1 MSEKTD
7 LFGTESIGKLLRKQ
21 AIPASVGIMVMSV
34 YSIIDTIFVGRW
46 VGNMGIGAITVV
58 MPITFLI
65 SSLGMA
71 IGVGGSS
78 IISRA
83 FGAKNPDKAYTTF
96 GNQVMLT
103 LTLSISSIVLGYI
116 FLDEILFLFGAKGEI
131 IPPAREYFF
140 ITLLGVPFLAWAMM
154 SNHIIRAEGYPK
166 IAMFTLIIP
175 AIINLILDPLFI
187 ITFKM
192 GMTGAAWATVISY
205 ICSASFTTYFFVKG
219 KSKMRL
225 NWIYLKWDF
234 SILKEIISLG
244 SITFVRQG
252 VISILAILL
261 NHVLF
266 SYGAEEALNVYGIVN
281 RLMFFALFPVLGITQ
296 GTLPIIGYNYGA
308 KNNERVS
315 EAIQT
320 SIKAATITAS
330 IIFLLILIFA
340 PQIAGIFTTDKLL
353 IQNTTPALRI
363 AFLGTPLI
371 AISLIGSGY
380 FQSIGKAKPAL
391 LLSLTK
397 QGFFL
402 IPLVLILPIFWG
414 VTGAWLAF
422 PIADVG
428 SAIVTYWFFKN
439 HK

>member
-1 MSEKTD
+1 MNEKTD

-71 IGVGGSS
+71 IGSGGSS

-83 FGAKNPDKAYTTF
+83 FGSKNHDIAYSTF
-96 GNQVMLT
+96 GNQVLLT
-103 LTLSISSIVLGYI
+103 TILSISSVVLGYI
-116 FLDEILFLFGAKGEI
+116 YLDEILFLFGAKGEI
-131 IPPAREYFF
+131 MPPAREYFK

-154 SNHIIRAEGYPK
+154 SNHIIRTEGFPK

-175 AIINLILDPLFI
+175 AIINLILDPLLI
-187 ITFKM
+187 IVFDM
-192 GMTGAAWATVISY
+192 GMAGAAWATVVSY
-205 ICSASFTTYFFVKG
+205 VFSAVFTTHFFVRG

-225 NWIYLKWDF
+225 QLVYLKLDF
-234 SILKEIISLG
+234 PILKEIISLG

-252 VISILAILL
+252 VISVLAILL

-266 SYGAEEALNVYGIVN
+266 TYGAEEGLNIYGIVN

-308 KNNERVS
+308 KNTERVDETIRLS
-315 EAIQT
+315 MR
-320 SIKAATITAS
+320 AATITAS

-340 PQIAGIFTTDKLL
+340 PQIAAIFTKDQHL
-353 IQNTTPALRI
+353 IQEATPALRW

-402 IPLVLILPIFWG
+402 IPLVLILPYFFG
-414 VTGAWLAF
+414 VTGAWISF